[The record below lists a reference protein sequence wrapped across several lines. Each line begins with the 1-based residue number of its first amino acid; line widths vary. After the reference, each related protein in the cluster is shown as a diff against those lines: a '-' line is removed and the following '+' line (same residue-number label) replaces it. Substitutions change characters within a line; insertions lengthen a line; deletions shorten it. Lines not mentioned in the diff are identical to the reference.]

1 MCMKKSIVLAMAMV
15 VAASVVFTGCKEKTN
30 VEQLSSTDSKDYL
43 VETGKQLLNTFN
55 TADQKA
61 AVDLCNGLYKKYE
74 SYNWDDIE
82 NQVETDYRSQLEP
95 FFGMPRRMAQV
106 AAGEQLATATDKTIL
121 FSLAAMG
128 RLFEM
133 DDTKKTI
140 KITHTND
147 ATARLLFKD
156 ADGTEC
162 EVKLWGEGKETEI
175 AYTYEEYSYKNLY
188 DSNGNWYGCEPVYE
202 GKRTIKVLA
211 PATIKMYLKQGS
223 NTIISF
229 TFNWDSNLKDYFNE
243 SLALQ
248 VVNITV
254 SEDAEMNTTSAKA
267 AFAVNYGETTLVS
280 GAVNLPKYELIA
292 WSNGGNITEDNGKEW
307 IEKYD
312 KRYEYLLGQV
322 GAGEAKLNVLD
333 RVHIA
338 GQMTDGAALYDAAVA
353 WDKKYDADDISSRTY
368 TYKYKEEYWTE
379 NGIEYRTETS
389 TNNYYPYWERARYT
403 LTAQKEYCSI
413 YDKYLSCALYYG
425 NNEEEKQAELKLQP
439 REYKNSYEP
448 WEYTNRYNNG
458 YSDFSVNFPI
468 NYVIYDVEPVL
479 YFPKD
484 QTTYAFETYFD
495 AKTFNSL
502 VYMAE
507 DLVNKY
513 IDLLDPEF
521 GIRHIKF

>member
-254 SEDAEMNTTSAKA
+254 SEDAEVNTTSAKA

-280 GAVNLPKYELIA
+280 GAVSLPKYELIE
-292 WSNGGNITEDNGKEW
+292 WGNGGNITEDNGKEW

-333 RVHIA
+333 RVHIV
-338 GQMTDGAALYDAAVA
+338 GQITNGAALYDAAVA

-368 TYKYKEEYWTE
+368 TYKTEY
-379 NGIEYRTETS
+379 GTETGY
-389 TNNYYPYWERARYT
+389 YYPYWEKACYT
-403 LTAQKEYCSI
+403 LAAQKEYCSI
-413 YDKYLSCALYYG
+413 YDKYLVFALYYG
-425 NNEEEKQAELKLQP
+425 NNEKEKQAELKLQP
-439 REYKNSYEP
+439 CEYKNSYEP
-448 WEYTNRYNNG
+448 WEYANRYTYG
-458 YSDFSVNFPI
+458 YSDFSANFPI
-468 NYVIYDVEPVL
+468 NYVTYDVEPVL

-521 GIRHIKF
+521 GIGHIKF